1 METPT
6 LHQLRSIFEAVHLLI
21 LSIDGLISYKSLS
34 TSTAPLSSSS
44 KELKKVSNNFFLY
57 MKIQKQQQKLTTNL
71 RVWFSNTSF
80 INKKYTQIITESS
93 YHMVGFKNN
102 IKNVTYNKFSQI
114 DFLCITS
121 AIVTNRLTFPNKSV
135 FFLKKLIA
143 LHKYKKQET
152 FS

>member
-57 MKIQKQQQKLTTNL
+57 MKTQKQQQKLSTNL

-93 YHMVGFKNN
+93 YHMVGLKNT

-121 AIVTNRLTFPNKSV
+121 AIVTNRRTFPNKSV
-135 FFLKKLIA
+135 FFLKANSLI
-143 LHKYKKQET
+143 
-152 FS
+152 

>member
-34 TSTAPLSSSS
+34 TSTPPLSSSS

-93 YHMVGFKNN
+93 YHMVGLKNT

-143 LHKYKKQET
+143 L
-152 FS
+152 

>member
-44 KELKKVSNNFFLY
+44 KEQKKVSNNFFLY
-57 MKIQKQQQKLTTNL
+57 MKIQKPQQKLTTNL

-93 YHMVGFKNN
+93 YHMVGLKNT

-135 FFLKKLIA
+135 FFLKVNSLI
-143 LHKYKKQET
+143 
-152 FS
+152 

>member
-34 TSTAPLSSSS
+34 TSTPPLSSSS
-44 KELKKVSNNFFLY
+44 IELKKVSNNFFLY
-57 MKIQKQQQKLTTNL
+57 MKTQKQQQKLSTNL

-93 YHMVGFKNN
+93 YHMVGLKNT

-121 AIVTNRLTFPNKSV
+121 AIVTNRRTFPNKSV
-135 FFLKKLIA
+135 FFLKVNSLI
-143 LHKYKKQET
+143 
-152 FS
+152 

>member
-44 KELKKVSNNFFLY
+44 KEQKKVSNNFFLY
-57 MKIQKQQQKLTTNL
+57 MKIQKPQQKLTTNL

-93 YHMVGFKNN
+93 YHMVGLKNT

-143 LHKYKKQET
+143 LYKYKKQET